1 MLRVKPMSLPPVKPA
16 GILEEKQRKALVSLL
31 CDEDAGIY
39 RTVRQKIISYGRD
52 SSRWMREHALSNDP
66 VLRRRAGEIV
76 NHFARQDADTDLLAF
91 CLNQGEDFDLERGV
105 LLLARTQYPE
115 INLDAYGALLDD
127 FARDLRERLDLNGEP
142 EQILRAI
149 NDYLFRD
156 KKFIGDEKN
165 FYDPDNSYFN
175 RVLDRRMGNPIS
187 LCMVYLLIG
196 RRLRLPMAGIGLPG
210 HFLCRY
216 QTSRTE
222 IYIDAFYGGRLLTKS
237 DCIKH
242 VVQQRQRFE
251 DSCLAPVSSRRILLR
266 ICANLHQIYTQKK
279 AADQME
285 RVQRYLVALAK

>member
-1 MLRVKPMSLPPVKPA
+1 MSLSPVKPA
-16 GILEEKQRKALVSLL
+16 GVLEEKQRKALISLL
-31 CDEDAGIY
+31 CDDDASIY
-39 RTVRQKIISYGRD
+39 RTVRQKIISYGPD
-52 SSRWMREHALSNDP
+52 SARWMRQHSLSNDP

-76 NHFARQDADTDLLAF
+76 NYFARQDADTELLAF
-91 CLNQGEDFDLERGV
+91 CLNQGEDFDLERGL

-115 INLDAYGALLDD
+115 INLEGHSALLDD

-142 EQILRAI
+142 EHVLRGI

-156 KKFIGDEKN
+156 KKFMGDEKN
-165 FYDPDNSYFN
+165 LFNPENSYFN
-175 RVLDRRMGNPIS
+175 CVLDRRTGDAIN
-187 LCMVYLLIG
+187 LCLVYLLVG
-196 RRLRLPMAGIGLPG
+196 RRLRLPMAGIVLPD

-216 QTSRTE
+216 QTSRAE

-266 ICANLHQIYTQKK
+266 VCYNLHRIYTQKK
-279 AADQME
+279 APSQME
-285 RVQRYLVALAK
+285 RLQRYLVALAK